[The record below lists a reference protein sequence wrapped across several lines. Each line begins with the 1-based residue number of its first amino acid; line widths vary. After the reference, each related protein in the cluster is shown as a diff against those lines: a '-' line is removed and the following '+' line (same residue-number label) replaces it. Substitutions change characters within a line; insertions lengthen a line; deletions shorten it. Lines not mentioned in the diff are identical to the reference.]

1 MIAVTPLQMFFCP
14 IKNQLRVQVLSGLL
28 PFCVHVFGALQS
40 KSIMKVW
47 TFTVSTISPL
57 VSWEC
62 FYPTIAGAC
71 CYSKVTSYMKVKVH
85 CQKVI
90 DRDNSPRTATW
101 SPHFFLAMY
110 YGTRLEGQSAGV
122 GTKRESGVSALRGV
136 SPYIS
141 VSGTNLAMRRFC
153 LRNIFQQPPL
163 SVKCQFSIEEQE
175 SRKKTAAS
183 AFCLPFIWT
192 HWKWHEAFV

>member
-1 MIAVTPLQMFFCP
+1 MNVHCKHYCT
-14 IKNQLRVQVLSGLL
+14 RVMGVLLSNNSRGLL
-28 PFCVHVFGALQS
+28 LQQGDKLHES
-40 KSIMKVW
+40 E
-47 TFTVSTISPL
+47 STLPES
-57 VSWEC
+57 
-62 FYPTIAGAC
+62 
-71 CYSKVTSYMKVKVH
+71 
-85 CQKVI
+85 
-90 DRDNSPRTATW
+90 DRSRQQPQDCTW

-110 YGTRLEGQSAGV
+110 YGARLEGQSTGV
-122 GTKRESGVSALRGV
+122 GTKCESGVSVLRGV
-136 SPYIS
+136 SPYVS

-175 SRKKTAAS
+175 SQKKTAAS